1 MVKFTRMTQHA
12 VNFHRWIFV
21 LVILFSS
28 AVTNGKS
35 LKQARRSF
43 FEGFLFHL
51 FFVPIN
57 LARSS
62 FKRDELWFCDSLEQ
76 IHKCG
81 RANEERWAPLWSG
94 FAFFYHYLANRFS
107 DRLIVDTIGYERV
120 HLTNICLFLLL
131 TSGYPTSIKV
141 MHEPASLQKQECF

>member
-21 LVILFSS
+21 LAILFSV

-35 LKQARRSF
+35 LKQARRYF

-81 RANEERWAPLWSG
+81 RANEERWAALSSG
-94 FAFFYHYLANRFS
+94 LAFFYHYLANRFS
-107 DRLIVDTIGYERV
+107 DRLMWTLLDMKEFTWQTCLY
-120 HLTNICLFLLL
+120 LFL
-131 TSGYPTSIKV
+131 TSRYPTSIKV

>member
-21 LVILFSS
+21 LAILFSV

-35 LKQARRSF
+35 LKQARRYF
-43 FEGFLFHL
+43 FERFLFHL

-62 FKRDELWFCDSLEQ
+62 FKRDEL
-76 IHKCG
+76 
-81 RANEERWAPLWSG
+81 
-94 FAFFYHYLANRFS
+94 
-107 DRLIVDTIGYERV
+107 
-120 HLTNICLFLLL
+120 
-131 TSGYPTSIKV
+131 
-141 MHEPASLQKQECF
+141 